1 MTPNTWKVA
10 RWEFIKNLKNPA
22 FLVLTFMIPVIMLA
36 SGFISYITTDSA
48 ARRAQN
54 IAVIDETGDI
64 FPLLEARLF
73 GSPVKITRYKLE
85 QREQLAQ
92 EVAGGRFNGYLY
104 FSPDDLSRGVVCYY
118 VKNIREQNTMVIAE
132 GVKDAVTLYRLNT
145 MGLNPDQV
153 QQAIAP
159 VTLQNR
165 ALTGEEGSLYDFLVP
180 FIFGII
186 LTFSAMFS
194 GQVLMYGVIKE
205 KRNRIVEILLSSIS
219 SLDLLLGKIIG
230 FGALGLLQIVIWI
243 AVGLIVAHR
252 FLDLAQLSL
261 GAADLIPPLLFFF
274 GGYLLFSSLYAA
286 LGATMKDAEGG
297 SQMQGMVVLVPMI
310 PLFASSAILMAP
322 NAPWVRLFSFLPPFI
337 PVTMLIRV
345 SATTLPWWEIAA
357 SFTMLLI
364 SVAFFI
370 YLGARI
376 FSRGILQF
384 DRTLSFKEIGK
395 MLTE

>member
-1 MTPNTWKVA
+1 
-10 RWEFIKNLKNPA
+10 
-22 FLVLTFMIPVIMLA
+22 MI
-36 SGFISYITTDSA
+36 IS
-48 ARRAQN
+48 
-54 IAVIDETGDI
+54 
-64 FPLLEARLF
+64 
-73 GSPVKITRYKLE
+73 
-85 QREQLAQ
+85 
-92 EVAGGRFNGYLY
+92 
-104 FSPDDLSRGVVCYY
+104 
-118 VKNIREQNTMVIAE
+118 E
-132 GVKDAVTLYRLNT
+132 GVKSAVTLYRLNT

-159 VTLQNR
+159 VMLQNR
-165 ALTGEEGSLYDFLVP
+165 ALTGEEGSLYDFLIP

-186 LTFSAMFS
+186 LMFSAMFS

-243 AVGLIVAHR
+243 TVGLIVAKR
-252 FLDLAQLSL
+252 FLDLEQLSL
-261 GAADLIPPLLFFF
+261 SFADLITPLLFFF

-297 SQMQGMVVLVPMI
+297 SQMQGMVILVPMV

-322 NAPWVRLFSFLPPFI
+322 NAFWVRLFSFLPPFI

-345 SATTLPWWEIAA
+345 SATTLPWWEVAA
-357 SFTMLLI
+357 SFVMLII
-364 SVAFFI
+364 SVAFVI

-384 DRTLSFKEIGK
+384 ERTLSLKEIGK
-395 MLTE
+395 MLKKGY